1 MFNNNDIVYFSLVW
15 IVFISMCF
23 HYVFS
28 ILTKLNLLL
37 LQF

>member
-23 HYVFS
+23 HYVFFYFD
-28 ILTKLNLLL
+28 LM
-37 LQF
+37 